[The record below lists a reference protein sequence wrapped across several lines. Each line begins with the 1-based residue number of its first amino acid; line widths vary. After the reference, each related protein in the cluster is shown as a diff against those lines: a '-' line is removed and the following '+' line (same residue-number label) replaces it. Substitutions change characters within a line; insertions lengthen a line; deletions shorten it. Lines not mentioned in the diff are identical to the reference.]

1 MEEKKICHAEN
12 AAFLDAL
19 FSCLASGLSVLKDGE
34 ALTPETLRE
43 LSASDEF
50 HWEGRCLQNE
60 KGKLTG
66 ISFRT

>member
-19 FSCLASGLSVLKDGE
+19 SSCLASGLTVLKDGE
-34 ALTPETLRE
+34 PITPESLRE
-43 LSASDEF
+43 LSASDEYR
-50 HWEGRCLQNE
+50 WTGRCLQNE